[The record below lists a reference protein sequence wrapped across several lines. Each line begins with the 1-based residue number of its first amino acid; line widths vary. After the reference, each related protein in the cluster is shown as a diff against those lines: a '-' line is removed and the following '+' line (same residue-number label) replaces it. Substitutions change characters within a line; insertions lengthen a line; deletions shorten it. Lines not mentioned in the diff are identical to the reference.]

1 MKFIPLLLWIAFPF
15 ALAKAQSVPNEA
27 IDGTTGAPL
36 GGIGCGAIKFCAY
49 QGTFSGTFRTPCAL
63 DNFSA
68 LANTQFQ
75 FYSKSGQS
83 AAVTSAQLK
92 AVQTGGRA
100 DDDAVYP
107 VHYANFGTIGGVSI
121 TLTAFSPINLT
132 NVNLMCYPYAFYQIK
147 VTNTGTAPVDVAV
160 AMQAGLTA
168 ATAFASGQGIKND
181 EGA

>member
-15 ALAKAQSVPNEA
+15 ALATAQSVPNEA

-63 DNFSA
+63 DNFQA
-68 LANTQFQ
+68 MANLQFQ

-100 DDDAVYP
+100 DDDAVGM
-107 VHYANFGTIGGVSI
+107 VDDDTVADGVDDGVEEIGVALRLFGEALGLG
-121 TLTAFSPINLT
+121 
-132 NVNLMCYPYAFYQIK
+132 
-147 VTNTGTAPVDVAV
+147 DVV
-160 AMQAGLTA
+160 EDCDGAGDLIA
-168 ATAFASGQGIKND
+168 
-181 EGA
+181 GADGRG